1 MNAGFIA
8 DSSVAIAWV
17 VLSQSSPE
25 TDQLLDEIRAGTSF
39 VVPVFWMF
47 EAANALLALR
57 RRQRIQGDEYIQ
69 GLLDLA
75 DSRPIV
81 DDEGPARAF
90 DAISKLAE
98 KHGLTVYDAVYLE
111 LALRRRLPLAT
122 RDAAVNKAAKRA
134 GVRTLLPT
142 R

>member
-1 MNAGFIA
+1 MSAGFIA

-39 VVPVFWMF
+39 VVPVLWTF
-47 EAANALLALR
+47 EVANALLALR
-57 RRQRIQGDEYIQ
+57 RRQRIQSDEYIQ

-81 DDEGPARAF
+81 DDEGPARAL

-98 KHGLTVYDAVYLE
+98 KHGLAVYDAVYLE
-111 LALRRRLPLAT
+111 VALRRGLPLAT
-122 RDAAVNKAAKRA
+122 RDAALNKAAKRA
-134 GVRTLLPT
+134 GARILLPV
-142 R
+142 